1 MSLRLRLFL
10 SHALVVL
17 IALAVLF
24 VALVL
29 LLRQV
34 ETRRQQRQL
43 GTTAAALTRFSR
55 VAAITDTTQAR
66 LLDRLRRFSNEQ
78 RARVMLVDDA
88 GSVTFDSA
96 DLQAGNMEGKTISL
110 KNVIA
115 TGNLLPENSAVGQFR
130 DPANRQWIYGAV
142 PTAQNGAT
150 STSWLVLAQQQTGP
164 LAGVLD
170 EMALPLLQSLLIAL
184 VISAVMAALV
194 ARSIAKPIQQ
204 VAAGAQAFAKG
215 NYAQRVPTSGPSE
228 VQQLATDFNDMASQV
243 QSAQQT
249 ERDFVANI
257 SHELKTPLTSIQGF
271 AQALRDGDVHDAAG
285 TQRAAQIIFDE
296 ADRMRRLVNDL
307 LESARLE
314 SGELSLTRNSV
325 RLNEIAQTCINKMQP
340 RADAAGV
347 AFDVHLAND
356 LPATIADG
364 DRLLQVVSNLIDNA
378 LKHTKPDGKITI
390 ETRNAQRKAGA
401 KESVNGVEISVG
413 DNGAGIPPE
422 DLPHIFD
429 RFYQADKSRSAG
441 GSGLGLA
448 ICKQIVDA
456 HAGHISAQ
464 NRELYFVRKCN
475 GVFAWIKKKPVD
487 APIWETSRRSLLN

>member
-10 SHALVVL
+10 SHALVML
-17 IALAVLF
+17 IGLAVLF

-34 ETRRQQRQL
+34 ETRRLQRQL

-55 VAAITDTTQAR
+55 VVAIPDTTPAR

-88 GSVTFDSA
+88 GAVTFDSA
-96 DLQAGNMEGKTISL
+96 GLQAGNMEGKAISL
-110 KNVIA
+110 KNVIPS
-115 TGNLLPENSAVGQFR
+115 GNLLPENSAVGQFR
-130 DPANRQWIYGAV
+130 DPANRQWIYAAV
-142 PTAQNGAT
+142 PIAQNGPSSAN
-150 STSWLVLAQQQTGP
+150 WLVLAQQQAGGP

-184 VISAVMAALV
+184 AISALMAALV

-204 VAAGAQAFAKG
+204 VAAGAQAFARG
-215 NYAQRVPTSGPSE
+215 NYAQRVPTHGPSE
-228 VQQLATDFNDMASQV
+228 VQQLAADFNDMAAQV
-243 QSAQQT
+243 QGARQT

-271 AQALRDGDVHDAAG
+271 AQALRDGDVSDAAG

-296 ADRMRRLVNDL
+296 ADSMRRLVNDL

-314 SGELSLTRNSV
+314 SGELNLTRNAV

-340 RADAAGV
+340 RAEAAGIAV
-347 AFDVHLAND
+347 DAQLASD
-356 LPATIADG
+356 LPPIIADG

-378 LKHTKPDGKITI
+378 LKHTQRGGKMTV
-390 ETRNAQRKAGA
+390 ETRVAPRKASA
-401 KESVNGVEISVG
+401 KEMLNGVEISVS
-413 DNGAGIPPE
+413 DNGAGISAD
-422 DLPHIFD
+422 DLPHVFD

-441 GSGLGLA
+441 GTGLGLA
-448 ICKQIVDA
+448 ICKQIVEA

-464 NRELYFVRKCN
+464 SVLGMGTRVNVWLPVGESETGRK
-475 GVFAWIKKKPVD
+475 GD
-487 APIWETSRRSLLN
+487 A